1 MCVCMREILRVCVCV
16 CVCERESER
25 EEEKTEQ
32 GGNRV
37 DEKGIVGNASS
48 QIPHFC
54 EEQSNQ
60 VLMLDFV

>member
-48 QIPHFC
+48 
-54 EEQSNQ
+54 S
-60 VLMLDFV
+60 

>member
-1 MCVCMREILRVCVCV
+1 MFERERERDWMCLCVC
-16 CVCERESER
+16 ESER

-48 QIPHFC
+48 
-54 EEQSNQ
+54 S
-60 VLMLDFV
+60 